1 MEGGAV
7 GALTHYD
14 LRELQKGAMKMGLFT
29 NILSR
34 GIGKSKTGE
43 AKSTAFLPGPKTF
56 SIGVVGESHYQSAVE
71 SICGG
76 RTDQGHEKIVEA
88 VLLHEDNNPYD
99 SKAIRV
105 DIQGNTV
112 GYLSRENARQYRKR
126 LEKAGHK
133 GMTATCF
140 AMVVGGW
147 DRGSGDKGHFGVRLD
162 LPKNAASSHRRQDYY
177 VYVHKDPD
185 GNVFYVGK
193 GAGQRAWSQDHD
205 AVWHRYVSEKLGGRY
220 EVEIIKSE
228 LKEEEALE
236 LENELMLKHGDRLL
250 NLGKPVGAMTVNVS
264 IDDKGKL
271 NFESVSQPSAANTT
285 DRTTRWEEQS
295 RYWELRKSNKAF
307 IAATK
312 PFEKTDLETAAKR
325 YEEALLKVKEN
336 EELGW
341 RLARSP
347 GLRGEYENFPKRG
360 DIGLLN
366 RLILCLMKLNRGN
379 DAKRE
384 AEQYFAA
391 FPDDRDTSTA
401 KAIIN
406 RLRKTG

>member
-1 MEGGAV
+1 VEYIV
-7 GALTHYD
+7 LLLFIVTTLVLVSWSRLLTSNYKRKPDGPKLERHPISPVNAN
-14 LRELQKGAMKMGLFT
+14 REIKYAA
-29 NILSR
+29 N
-34 GIGKSKTGE
+34 
-43 AKSTAFLPGPKTF
+43 LPGPGTF
-56 SIGVVGESHYQSAVE
+56 STDIVGESHYQSALE

-76 RTDQGHEKIVEA
+76 CTDQGHEKIVEA
-88 VLLHEDNNPYD
+88 VLVHEDDNPYD
-99 SKAIRV
+99 NKAIRV

-126 LEKAGHK
+126 LENAGHK
-133 GMTATCF
+133 EMTATCS

-147 DRGSGDKGHFGVRLD
+147 DRGNGDKGHFGVRLD
-162 LPKNAASSHRRQDYY
+162 LPNHKRQDYY

-193 GAGQRAWSQDHD
+193 GTGQRAWSQDNRD

-220 EVEIIKSE
+220 EVEIIKNE

-236 LENELMLKHGDRLL
+236 LENEVMLKQGDRLL

-264 IDDKGKL
+264 IDKEGKL
-271 NFESVSQPSAANTT
+271 KFETISQPSNANST
-285 DRTTRWEEQS
+285 DSKTKLEETEH
-295 RYWELRKSNKAF
+295 YCELKKNNKAF
-307 IAATK
+307 VAATK
-312 PFEKTDLETAAKR
+312 AFEKTDLETAAKR
-325 YEEALLKVKEN
+325 YREALLKMKEY
-336 EELGW
+336 EELGR

-366 RLILCLMKLNRGN
+366 RLTLCLIKLNRGT

-384 AEQYFAA
+384 AEQYFAD
-391 FPDDRDTSTA
+391 FPDDRDTSAA
-401 KAIIN
+401 KAITN
-406 RLRKTG
+406 STS

>member
-133 GMTATCF
+133 GMTA
-140 AMVVGGW
+140 
-147 DRGSGDKGHFGVRLD
+147 
-162 LPKNAASSHRRQDYY
+162 NA
-177 VYVHKDPD
+177 
-185 GNVFYVGK
+185 
-193 GAGQRAWSQDHD
+193 
-205 AVWHRYVSEKLGGRY
+205 L
-220 EVEIIKSE
+220 
-228 LKEEEALE
+228 
-236 LENELMLKHGDRLL
+236 
-250 NLGKPVGAMTVNVS
+250 
-264 IDDKGKL
+264 
-271 NFESVSQPSAANTT
+271 
-285 DRTTRWEEQS
+285 RW
-295 RYWELRKSNKAF
+295 
-307 IAATK
+307 
-312 PFEKTDLETAAKR
+312 
-325 YEEALLKVKEN
+325 
-336 EELGW
+336 
-341 RLARSP
+341 
-347 GLRGEYENFPKRG
+347 
-360 DIGLLN
+360 
-366 RLILCLMKLNRGN
+366 
-379 DAKRE
+379 
-384 AEQYFAA
+384 
-391 FPDDRDTSTA
+391 
-401 KAIIN
+401 
-406 RLRKTG
+406 